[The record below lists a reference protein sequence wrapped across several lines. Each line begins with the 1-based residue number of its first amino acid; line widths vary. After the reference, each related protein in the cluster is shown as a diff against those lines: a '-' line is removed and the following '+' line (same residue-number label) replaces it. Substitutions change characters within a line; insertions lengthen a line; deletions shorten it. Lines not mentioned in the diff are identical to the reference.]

1 MTIFKLFENNYYFI
15 DLFLIYLII
24 YLHHRCGVHT
34 ENHSPTILNG
44 DATLDVQ
51 LGQSYSTL
59 MTVQVQDTD
68 GDTMSFSLTS
78 DSPPGLTIN
87 KHTGALSWLTVP
99 DMSLDATRK
108 TVKVVVT
115 DGKVDVLWVPNVK
128 FCKCQVCQT

>member
-1 MTIFKLFENNYYFI
+1 MTILKLFM
-15 DLFLIYLII
+15 
-24 YLHHRCGVHT
+24 HT

-68 GDTMSFSLTS
+68 GDTMTFSLTS
-78 DSPPGLTIN
+78 DSPPGLTIDKN
-87 KHTGALSWLTVP
+87 TGALSWLTVP

-108 TVKVVVT
+108 TVKVIVT
-115 DGKVDVLWVPNVK
+115 DGKVDVMWVPNVK